1 MRGAEVQRY
10 RDTFSTEVLPYP
22 DDFSRLVE
30 APLALL
36 VGASNEYG
44 PMTSQSFT
52 LPLYPDLNFAM
63 TASPC
68 LVTRSST
75 PCLTTFHLDHTS
87 VPWAVWNPRHTQIIT
102 SPIHGA
108 ICSGTPVTAAITPY
122 HVSGSHIDIWSPV
135 VPAQLQLPFRQQTL
149 ALTLV
154 TILRTPRGRGLVK
167 SKSAGEAPR
176 TILAASRACSLVR
189 YATSACQQSALRKLC
204 PSQAR
209 MGRLAIF
216 PPSRRFEGTAW
227 EEGLDG
233 GSLEQLPLHAQPTP
247 QHSIIPSRHRPGQLF
262 FSDQGAQHPPPPP
275 PGACQ
280 RTFMENKR
288 MVTKEKRA
296 STNCGELVHL
306 ENIPVQEGEE
316 PTLSSWLAATSAY
329 IIMQVREARNQQW
342 QRKTNPQRSSAIP
355 RSTTSIFGVG
365 EPLKNFMSPQGCVR
379 CTLAVFAP
387 EITLIQIVRS
397 CPMSKQQ
404 YGAYGTR
411 CDVVPW
417 AKDTIIVARKGSDL
431 VRSRRRDAAGGR

>member
-1 MRGAEVQRY
+1 MRTGIIADTERGWGALPTTPFPHRLPTRATKIRSTSIGREVQRC
-10 RDTFSTEVLPYP
+10 RDL

-68 LVTRSST
+68 LGGSVVIRPST

-87 VPWAVWNPRHTQIIT
+87 VPWAVWNPRHTLIIT
-102 SPIHGA
+102 SPIHGV
-108 ICSGTPVTAAITPY
+108 ICSGTPVTTAITPY
-122 HVSGSHIDIWSPV
+122 HVSGSHIDVWSPV

-154 TILRTPRGRGLVK
+154 TILRTPRGRGLIKPKFWRHDTLSRRVADIDQARVVHAPNPR
-167 SKSAGEAPR
+167 SAGEAPR
-176 TILAASRACSLVR
+176 TILAAPRACSLVR

-262 FSDQGAQHPPPPP
+262 FSDQGGCRAPP
-275 PGACQ
+275 
-280 RTFMENKR
+280 
-288 MVTKEKRA
+288 VHA
-296 STNCGELVHL
+296 SELL
-306 ENIPVQEGEE
+306 
-316 PTLSSWLAATSAY
+316 W
-329 IIMQVREARNQQW
+329 R
-342 QRKTNPQRSSAIP
+342 RS
-355 RSTTSIFGVG
+355 G
-365 EPLKNFMSPQGCVR
+365 
-379 CTLAVFAP
+379 
-387 EITLIQIVRS
+387 
-397 CPMSKQQ
+397 
-404 YGAYGTR
+404 
-411 CDVVPW
+411 W
-417 AKDTIIVARKGSDL
+417 
-431 VRSRRRDAAGGR
+431 